1 MTSPK
6 RHDPY
11 QVPRLLIFVIT
22 LALIIGLLFLLV
34 LWL

>member
-1 MTSPK
+1 MTGPG
-6 RHDPY
+6 RRDPY
-11 QVPRLLIFVIT
+11 RVPRLLIFVVT

>member
-6 RHDPY
+6 RRDPY
-11 QVPRLLIFVIT
+11 RVPRFLIFVVT